1 MLILAGTVRV
11 PAEKIDAARP
21 HLEAMVRASR
31 AEPGC
36 RAYSFA
42 FDVLDPGLIRI
53 FEVFDDAAAREA
65 HRQSPHMAAWRACWP
80 ALGIGERDMTLY
92 LISHHEKT

>member
-1 MLILAGTVRV
+1 MLILAGSVRV
-11 PAEKIDAARP
+11 PAEKIEAARP

-42 FDVLDPGLIRI
+42 FDVLEPGRIRI
-53 FEVFDDAAAREA
+53 FEVFDDADAREA
-65 HRQSPHMAAWRACWP
+65 HRNSPHMAAWRACW
-80 ALGIGERDMTLY
+80 AELGIGDRDITLY
-92 LISHHEKT
+92 EISHHQKT